1 MTPRFLTREQVA
13 EELNISKA
21 QLYALLRRG
30 DLRHIKIGGRGLYRI
45 GRDDLAGS
53 GSIPTLGRPAPK
65 RCRRPGRLL
74 FLVLRRP
81 CAGF

>member
-1 MTPRFLTREQVA
+1 VPELRFLTREHVA

-45 GRDDLAGS
+45 GRDDLEDYIQRAYAETARWIS
-53 GSIPTLGRPAPK
+53 EHLFSEDDAAELEKCTL
-65 RCRRPGRLL
+65 
-74 FLVLRRP
+74 
-81 CAGF
+81 